1 MLREKLE
8 ALKKYLIQ
16 NNNSLGNNITLNI
29 FNHNENIIE
38 LEFKYDK
45 QDSPAYV
52 RIVALVDAIN
62 DIPVFIST
70 KYKQLFDTVNYI
82 INNLKTVNVDNSDKI
97 NVDILAVSGFND
109 IITINNKLWY
119 VYTEEFKN
127 INVSNLSNS
136 NNVNIQS
143 TDLTQ
148 DILLIELINDNIRYG
163 NIINKAI
170 LFAYSPVNGSAL
182 IQIQI
187 SFNPLL

>member
-1 MLREKLE
+1 MPREKLE

-45 QDSPAYV
+45 QDLPAYV
-52 RIVALVDAIN
+52 KIVALVDAIN
-62 DIPVFIST
+62 DIPIFIST

-82 INNLKTVNVDNSDKI
+82 INNLKTVNIDNSDKI

-109 IITINNKLWY
+109 MITINNKLWY

-136 NNVNIQS
+136 NNINIQS